1 MSFISIE
8 YIFSDWIFIWF
19 IIYYTI
25 INTIQN
31 NETHFIEK
39 HFSPILAMHLALFQ
53 NIITF
58 FYLIIKNT
66 NLNIL
71 IKYSL
76 MMICEKIIPTIL
88 LLQNKKS
95 LHFQENI
102 PVTIGILGI
111 YLLFLYLKKT
121 NFFQIYERILHS
133 IIIDD
138 NNTPF
143 FWFIHKYLGI

>member
-31 NETHFIEK
+31 YDFIEK

-53 NIITF
+53 NMIIF
-58 FYLIIKNT
+58 IYLIIKNV

-71 IKYSL
+71 VKYSM

-88 LLQNKKS
+88 LLQNKNS

-102 PVTIGILGI
+102 PVTIGVFGI
-111 YLLFLYLKKT
+111 YLLFLYNK
-121 NFFQIYERILHS
+121 NIDFFQIYGRILNS
-133 IIIDD
+133 IIMDD

-143 FWFIHKYLGI
+143 FWFFNKYLGL

>member
-8 YIFSDWIFIWF
+8 YILSDWIFIWF

-31 NETHFIEK
+31 KDFIEK

-58 FYLIIKNT
+58 IYLIIKNT
-66 NLNIL
+66 NLNII

-111 YLLFLYLKKT
+111 YLLFLYNK
-121 NFFQIYERILHS
+121 NIYFFQIYGRILNS
-133 IIIDD
+133 IIMDD
-138 NNTPF
+138 NSTPF